1 MSIRGQRRSFGKGTT
16 KASAPYKPLRD
27 NKKLPVYIRL
37 ADDGDASFV
46 YKSWLDSWWV
56 QNKDQFQPLFYKG
69 HRQVIKRLM
78 ENAITVIACSDDDP
92 NLIFAWMCGLR
103 THNNRLIVHYAYT
116 KEAFRSFG
124 LARTLLRY
132 FEHRKGEPILCSH
145 RSFIFKE
152 LKQPYNLFY
161 VPGLQ
166 QPDGVSK
173 IESEEWKL

>member
-78 ENAITVIACSDDDP
+78 ENAITVIASEIRGVALVFCRSKRSLFDKTP
-92 NLIFAWMCGLR
+92 AARQEALKRSRRVFLAKKIRTPQLI
-103 THNNRLIVHYAYT
+103 
-116 KEAFRSFG
+116 
-124 LARTLLRY
+124 
-132 FEHRKGEPILCSH
+132 
-145 RSFIFKE
+145 
-152 LKQPYNLFY
+152 
-161 VPGLQ
+161 
-166 QPDGVSK
+166 
-173 IESEEWKL
+173 